1 MNRLTI
7 RKSDGAWDVP
17 LRNDDG
23 AYIPSQEII
32 DRLAA
37 YEDSGLEPEGVAA
50 LMSHPDHA
58 YAHYV
63 KEMWHENG
71 GMERMEKLAKAE
83 AEGRLLVLPCK
94 VGDVVFYHFQFKN
107 KRILPFTRKAKVK
120 RIYCKRNSFDVD
132 VELMDAKESGIM
144 KTFHADDFGKT
155 VFLTRADAENAL
167 EGMNNDER

>member
-37 YEDSGLEPEGVAA
+37 YEDTGLEPEQCAKYAQAEKEGRYIVLKEPRSSGVHRLEEIARA
-50 LMSHPDHA
+50 DI
-58 YAHYV
+58 
-63 KEMWHENG
+63 
-71 GMERMEKLAKAE
+71 
-83 AEGRLLVLPCK
+83 EGRLVVLPCK
-94 VGDVVFYHFQFKN
+94 VGDTVYYHFQFKN
-107 KRILPFTRKAKVK
+107 KRVLPFTRKAKVK
-120 RIYCKRNSFDVD
+120 KICCNRKTLEVD

-144 KTFHADDFGKT
+144 KTFHAEDFGKT
-155 VFLTRADAENAL
+155 VFLTREDAEKAL
-167 EGMNNDER
+167 EGMDNDER